1 MPRPMTS
8 CQNCGQQLPEDV
20 RYCAVCGMRQRGQEE
35 RRARPVD
42 ASLTSPNQ
50 YVRALRRFWWL
61 LLLGTSIAVV
71 AAVASVYRLDFSS
84 IPPDVQKRAQVTY
97 TASARLLVTSS
108 DAPYFRR
115 TVYTRV
121 TNADGS
127 LGEPGFAT
135 GPPDLGTLISNANL
149 YPLLIESD
157 EVQALRQKM
166 HGLIPGSITAHAIY
180 AVASPNRFELSE
192 VPVIEVFAFSGS
204 YSAAVDLAQS
214 TVEAFTAYVER
225 EQDQADLAPE
235 ERILI
240 RELERPNAAVA
251 SQDSS
256 RTLPLMLFVAI
267 LAAFVAL
274 AVVLNRIYPSELP
287 RLHRRG
293 GNARARVPAG
303 PADETSV
310 SVPERPV
317 ETGGGSAERASGVVS
332 ARAVDGDTG
341 SGAKLPER
349 SAGGSDEGA
358 LLGAPTRRVSAD
370 AGSEN
375 GAPVDEPVRFVE
387 TVGSSGVGPA
397 GVPARAVN
405 ASASTEEKA
414 PPRSAGSSDVG
425 TSVSAPAPAPDRA
438 SPEWG
443 TTADSPGRAAEA
455 AVRSDDKPSEESD
468 ASADGE
474 VPGEPPVNAEKS
486 AGSSEEQTPARR
498 RTRTRASRKR
508 TAAGT
513 KRQKPATRR
522 SEPTRV
528 EESADPA
535 PAEPEKAEP
544 ESESGP
550 AN

>member
-166 HGLIPGSITAHAIY
+166 HGLIPGSVTAHAIY

-204 YSAAVDLAQS
+204 YSAAVDLAQG
-214 TVEAFTAYVER
+214 TVDAFTEYVER
-225 EQDQADLAPE
+225 EQDQADLEPE

-240 RELERPNAAVA
+240 RELERPNGAVA

-287 RLHRRG
+287 RLHLRG
-293 GNARARVPAG
+293 GNAPVPAG
-303 PADETSV
+303 PADEASV

-317 ETGGGSAERASGVVS
+317 ETGGSSAERASGVVS

-341 SGAKLPER
+341 SDAKLPER

-358 LLGAPTRRVSAD
+358 PLGAPTRRVSAD

-387 TVGSSGVGPA
+387 TVGSSGVEPSA
-397 GVPARAVN
+397 GVPARAAN

-414 PPRSAGSSDVG
+414 PPRSAGSSDGGTVG
-425 TSVSAPAPAPDRA
+425 APARAPDRA

-443 TTADSPGRAAEA
+443 TTPESPRRAAEA
-455 AVRSDDKPSEESD
+455 AVRSDEKPSEESD
-468 ASADGE
+468 SSADGE
-474 VPGEPPVNAEKS
+474 VPGEPPVNAGKS

-498 RTRTRASRKR
+498 RPRTRAPRKR
-508 TAAGT
+508 TAAGA

-535 PAEPEKAEP
+535 PADPEKAEP
-544 ESESGP
+544 GSESGP